1 MDKWRSS
8 SFDAQD
14 DEPLGPLANL
24 VDIMLV
30 FACGLI
36 AALVAQ
42 SADLKQHFNVENS
55 KPVQQGKELIE
66 VPESL
71 TAKAIKNNNP
81 QTTGSNKNPV
91 IWCIKFNDI
100 EENIITTFYSLKS
113 EFLWVNQRYKRRARI
128 KPTNIN
134 NKANNRIAYK

>member
-14 DEPLGPLANL
+14 DDPLGLLANL

-71 TAKAIKNNNP
+71 RDSVQGADGYQSMGQVYKDPK
-81 QTTGSNKNPV
+81 TGKLILIS
-91 IWCIKFNDI
+91 
-100 EENIITTFYSLKS
+100 
-113 EFLWVNQRYKRRARI
+113 Q
-128 KPTNIN
+128 
-134 NKANNRIAYK
+134 

>member
-8 SFDAQD
+8 SFDSQD

-55 KPVQQGKELIE
+55 QPVQQGKELSE
-66 VPESL
+66 VPE
-71 TAKAIKNNNP
+71 AIKNSAQGMQGYQSMGQVYKDP
-81 QTTGSNKNPV
+81 TTGKLILIS
-91 IWCIKFNDI
+91 
-100 EENIITTFYSLKS
+100 
-113 EFLWVNQRYKRRARI
+113 Q
-128 KPTNIN
+128 
-134 NKANNRIAYK
+134 

>member
-8 SFDAQD
+8 SFDNQD

-55 KPVQQGKELIE
+55 KAVEAGKELVE

-71 TAKAIKNNNP
+71 KNSVQGAEGYQSMGQVFKDP
-81 QTTGSNKNPV
+81 ETGKLILIS
-91 IWCIKFNDI
+91 
-100 EENIITTFYSLKS
+100 
-113 EFLWVNQRYKRRARI
+113 Q
-128 KPTNIN
+128 
-134 NKANNRIAYK
+134 

>member
-1 MDKWRSS
+1 MEKVLMDKWRSS

-55 KPVQQGKELIE
+55 KPVLQGKELVE

-71 TAKAIKNNNP
+71 KNSVQGAQGYQSMGQVYKDP
-81 QTTGSNKNPV
+81 ETGKLILIS
-91 IWCIKFNDI
+91 
-100 EENIITTFYSLKS
+100 
-113 EFLWVNQRYKRRARI
+113 Q
-128 KPTNIN
+128 
-134 NKANNRIAYK
+134 

>member
-24 VDIMLV
+24 GDIMLV

-71 TAKAIKNNNP
+71 RDSVQGADGYQSMGQVYKDPK
-81 QTTGSNKNPV
+81 TGKLILIS
-91 IWCIKFNDI
+91 
-100 EENIITTFYSLKS
+100 
-113 EFLWVNQRYKRRARI
+113 Q
-128 KPTNIN
+128 
-134 NKANNRIAYK
+134 

>member
-8 SFDAQD
+8 SFDNQD

-42 SADLKQHFNVENS
+42 SGDLKQHFNIQSTAPIEQF
-55 KPVQQGKELIE
+55 VQQTISQGKELTD

-71 TAKAIKNNNP
+71 KNSGQWTEGYQSMGQVYKDP
-81 QTTGSNKNPV
+81 ATGKLILIS
-91 IWCIKFNDI
+91 
-100 EENIITTFYSLKS
+100 
-113 EFLWVNQRYKRRARI
+113 Q
-128 KPTNIN
+128 
-134 NKANNRIAYK
+134 

>member
-8 SFDAQD
+8 SFDSQD

-55 KPVQQGKELIE
+55 KAIEAGKELVE

-71 TAKAIKNNNP
+71 RNSVQGAEGYQSMGQVYKDP
-81 QTTGSNKNPV
+81 ETGKLILIS
-91 IWCIKFNDI
+91 
-100 EENIITTFYSLKS
+100 
-113 EFLWVNQRYKRRARI
+113 Q
-128 KPTNIN
+128 
-134 NKANNRIAYK
+134 